1 MPNLIKGHCGIVG
14 STSYWDP
21 LGFRPPALRA
31 AGETMFVPS
40 GDSVPDLA
48 GCTLLMVSRGR
59 GPASER
65 PLDARSLRG
74 RVLVAES
81 GMCGDVTLRSVGG
94 VRATRC
100 TFLPGK
106 SYRA

>member
-1 MPNLIKGHCGIVG
+1 
-14 STSYWDP
+14 
-21 LGFRPPALRA
+21 
-31 AGETMFVPS
+31 MFVPS

-65 PLDARSLRG
+65 PPDARSLRG

-81 GMCGDVTLRSVGG
+81 GMCGDVTLPSVGA

-106 SYRA
+106 PFLSELCTALKLGSDCH